1 MSSDDLT
8 RELMKYRKAFQAAC
22 DYLKTKD
29 DPPKGHDW
37 QSWFLHFFEEEDEED
52 VS

>member
-1 MSSDDLT
+1 MSDVLID
-8 RELMKYRKAFQAAC
+8 ELIKYKKAYFAAC

-37 QSWFLHFFEEEDEED
+37 QSWFLHFFEEEDAD